1 MNKTYR
7 EYGVTIDLTKEVSAI
22 MNTFKCLTEEEL
34 EEFFPSDDYT
44 KTKVKGNVL
53 YQVDTQR
60 TLLYGNGGQDHNI
73 VINSRFKEYSQKM
86 IDLAW
91 VFLDEVAKNST
102 EKDTFLAHKKCVTAE
117 YPADLGYII
126 KNKLYKFISLESSD
140 DLSKVLLSQENF
152 YGRGE
157 GIRGKES
164 ESYTY
169 YIFVTRNLKILEGM
183 EDLEITIPHKI
194 ALLEG
199 DIHERP
205 TIKYF
210 MSET

>member
-7 EYGVTIDLTKEVSAI
+7 EYGVNIDLTKEVSAI
-22 MNTFKCLTEEEL
+22 MNIFKCLTEEEI
-34 EEFFPSDDYT
+34 EDFFPSDDYS

-60 TLLYGNGGQDHNI
+60 SLLYGNGGQDHNI
-73 VINSRFKEYSQKM
+73 VINSQFREYSQKM

-91 VFLDEVAKNST
+91 VFLDEVSKNSP

-117 YPADLGYII
+117 YPSGLGYII
-126 KNKLYKFISLESSD
+126 KNKLFKFTYLDSLD

-157 GIRGKES
+157 GVRGKES

-169 YIFVTRNLKILEGM
+169 YVFVTRNTKILEGM
-183 EDLEITIPHKI
+183 EDLEISIPHKI
-194 ALLEG
+194 ALLKG

-210 MSET
+210 LSES